1 MGIVSISQV
10 RKQRLAEAGQP
21 AQTHTVNK
29 RQNWDSHPT
38 LPLWNSP
45 LQARTIMAQET
56 EIQVQVLLLALLG
69 HLPWGKPLPQTSV
82 SLSTRKGIRASGFLP
97 VAIFS
102 YSTQGPPHP
111 ATSKP
116 WPSLIYS
123 PSQKRD
129 INGIT
134 QNATFRDRLP
144 SSS

>member
-10 RKQRLAEAGQP
+10 RKQRLGEAGQP

-45 LQARTIMAQET
+45 LQACPIVAQET

-69 HLPWGKPLPQTSV
+69 HLPRGKPLPQTSV
-82 SLSTRKGIRASGFLP
+82 SLSIRKGIQASGFLP
-97 VAIFS
+97 GAIFS
-102 YSTQGPPHP
+102 CSIQGAPHP
-111 ATSKP
+111 AISKP

-123 PSQKRD
+123 PSQKRY
-129 INGIT
+129 INGT
-134 QNATFRDRLP
+134 TRYATFWDRLP